1 MREEISFDSVA
12 FSSLPE
18 VIRNIGKRHLATKS
32 KRGYDCYKN
41 CFSVLDMFKSCY
53 PQSRESLGEKSS
65 RLFLLVK
72 RLIGTQCLQGK
83 KNVRMMGA
91 QTSCQGDAGKVSF
104 EFSSL
109 LWRFPSLG
117 RVNLFNEEL
126 QKEC

>member
-1 MREEISFDSVA
+1 MLALQFDDAREREKLAKRVSHRTWQKAYRNPVFTREEDV
-12 FSSLPE
+12 
-18 VIRNIGKRHLATKS
+18 G
-32 KRGYDCYKN
+32 
-41 CFSVLDMFKSCY
+41 
-53 PQSRESLGEKSS
+53 
-65 RLFLLVK
+65 
-72 RLIGTQCLQGK
+72 
-83 KNVRMMGA
+83 MMGA